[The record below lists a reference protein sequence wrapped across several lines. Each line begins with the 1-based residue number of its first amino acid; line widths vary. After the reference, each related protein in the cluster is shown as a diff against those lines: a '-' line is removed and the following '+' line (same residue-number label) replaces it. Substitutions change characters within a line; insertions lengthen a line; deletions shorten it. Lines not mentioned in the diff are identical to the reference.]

1 MNQGTEARD
10 LLRDVF
16 NKIDKNSNGFLDFN
30 EAAAVLK
37 EIGQPADETELKKF
51 FDAVDANHDGQI
63 SFDEL
68 YAWFTSSKSGT
79 PLQDAFKIKVLG
91 MMKKT
96 KKHIAKL
103 SEVLKNEQTGS
114 DSHHI
119 GVKIGQ
125 VDEAKT
131 KLGLNFYGGTEA
143 DTKWADFSKGIDLG
157 DAGIVLQFHS
167 TDAEA
172 AKDEILGL
180 LEMGK
185 EMLREVAQ
193 GAPVNIDAISFQGAV
208 DGQHVNIG
216 IKYDDPTV
224 LMVAEQIRF
233 LMAFMVPNDFTSRI
247 SLEVGL
253 AKDLN
258 DIYKDEIENGNE
270 KDLLLHVLEGISVNL
285 DATVTR
291 QLLEVGRSQLI
302 GEKSIKELPADIR
315 PIVPLFFLKGANIQL
330 DFGANESC
338 PFSQLFPK
346 VKLGFK
352 GLLEMGKAT
361 PLDQFIGMIPPLQ
374 SLVELCESKLLANLR
389 IAVRGPRLLA
399 TVHIKTSGV
408 DKVWNHIKPEQ

>member
-16 NKIDKNSNGFLDFN
+16 NKIDKNSNGFLDVT

-37 EIGQPADETELKKF
+37 EIGQPADEQELKKF

-68 YAWFTSSKSGT
+68 YAWFTSAKSGT

-96 KKHIAKL
+96 KKQIAKL
-103 SEVLKNEQTGS
+103 TEVLKNEQTGA
-114 DSHHI
+114 DSHHL

-131 KLGLNFYGGTEA
+131 KLGVNVFAGTEA
-143 DTKWADFSKGIDLG
+143 DTQWGDFSKGIDLG
-157 DAGIVLQFHS
+157 DAGIVLQFTS
-167 TDAEA
+167 TDPES
-172 AKDEILGL
+172 AKEEILGL

-216 IKYDDPTV
+216 IKYDDPNV
-224 LMVAEQIRF
+224 LMIAEQIRF
-233 LMAFMVPNDFTSRI
+233 LMAFMVPNDFTSRV
-247 SLEVGL
+247 SLEIGL

-258 DIYKDEIENGNE
+258 DIYKDEVENGNE
-270 KDLLLHVLEGISVNL
+270 KDILLHVLEGISLNI

-291 QLLEVGRSQLI
+291 QLLEIGRSQLV
-302 GEKSIKELPADIR
+302 GDKSLKDVPSDLR

-330 DFGANESC
+330 DFGSNDNC

-346 VKLGFK
+346 VKVGFK
-352 GLLEMGKAT
+352 QLLEMGKAT

-374 SLVELCESKLLANLR
+374 SLIELCENKLMANLK
-389 IAVRGPRLLA
+389 IAVRGPRVLA

-408 DKVWNHIKPEQ
+408 DKVWNHIKPQ